1 MQQSQTQPESK
12 QISTNQTVN
21 KKNMQQYMQ
30 NLLGEQPQPINTYS
44 NKQAVYIKQ
53 SPKPKA
59 IPQIEFKSEQPAQIA
74 APAEEQQTLDTI
86 WFAPKSPSQAL
97 DQPEV
102 QPAQPSNIKLTVQ
115 KSPFKQIPVNPV
127 PSSPK
132 QQITQETT
140 VTKPDYK
147 PSPPKLLDAEL
158 REFPSPTRPLKPTAY
173 MNYFSNSHPQVQTQT
188 SVQLQ
193 TNLDEQIHFK
203 QQIKRQQQI
212 IDHLQNL
219 INSDYKRN
227 QKQAPKQPSLA
238 ELEDMNVHLKAENA
252 LLYKKLADVNKL
264 TVSPAELQIIIQEEK
279 MKNKMELLMKE
290 NEDLK
295 IMQEEYELTVEHL
308 EGQIREYQLVFEQ
321 LKKREKK

>member
-1 MQQSQTQPESK
+1 MQKSQTQTEQK
-12 QISTNQTVN
+12 QRNTNQTAN
-21 KKNMQQYMQ
+21 KQNMQQYMQ
-30 NLLGEQPQPINTYS
+30 NLLGEQSRPQNTS
-44 NKQAVYIKQ
+44 QPKQAILTKQ
-53 SPKPKA
+53 SPKPQV
-59 IPQIEFKSEQPAQIA
+59 IPQIEFKTEQKPVEPTEQ
-74 APAEEQQTLDTI
+74 QQTLDTI

-97 DQPEV
+97 LDQHEV
-102 QPAQPSNIKLTVQ
+102 QPAQPSNIQLTVQ
-115 KSPFKQIPVNPV
+115 KSPFKQIPVNHV

-132 QQITQETT
+132 QQITQETS

-193 TNLDEQIHFK
+193 TNLDEQAHFK

-238 ELEDMNVHLKAENA
+238 ELDDMNVHLKAENA

-295 IMQEEYELTVEHL
+295 IMNEEYELTVEHL